1 MNKQYKKKKPR
12 VTREELGAKITQ
24 HIEALATATD
34 EALVSSVMGDFLDSC
49 AKFHKYSPG
58 NQFLIQCFHPGA
70 TFVAGYNDWK
80 TKHKRYVT
88 SKAKG
93 KGIPILAPNVYKTDR
108 DDPDSGYEIRGF
120 RVVYVYDVSLTDGE
134 PLPPTPDW
142 KSPEMD
148 AKLSIRLTAFATE
161 QGIEVEI
168 TEQHDG
174 AQGRSL
180 GGKIQLDPSAGTK
193 TFIHELAHE
202 LLHKNGAGFCSKPPK
217 IRELEAEAVGYVVA
231 THFGISSLASPNYI
245 ALNGATSEEIL
256 AHMKVIRDCATCII
270 KAIEEKKE

>member
-1 MNKQYKKKKPR
+1 MTKKRYNKKPR
-12 VTREELGAKITQ
+12 VTREELGAKINE

-34 EALVSSVMGDFLDSC
+34 EALVSSVMGDFLDNC
-49 AKFHKYSPG
+49 ANFHRYSPG

-70 TFVAGYNDWK
+70 TRVAGFNDWK

-88 SKAKG
+88 SEAKG
-93 KGIPILAPNVYKTDR
+93 KGIPILAPNIYKTDP
-108 DDPDSGYEIRGF
+108 DDPDSGHEIRGF

-134 PLPPTPDW
+134 PLPPVPDW

-148 AKLSIRLTAFATE
+148 AKLSSRLTGFATE

-168 TEQHDG
+168 VEQHGG

-180 GGKIQLDPSAGTK
+180 GGTIQLDPSAGTK
-193 TFIHELAHE
+193 TLIHELAHE
-202 LLHKNGAGFCSKPPK
+202 LLHKTGTGFCSKPSK
-217 IRELEAEAVGYVVA
+217 IRELEAESVGYVVA
-231 THFGISSLASPNYI
+231 THFGVNGLASPNYI

-256 AHMKVIRDCATCII
+256 AHMKVIRDCATTII
-270 KAIEEKKE
+270 SAIEEKEK